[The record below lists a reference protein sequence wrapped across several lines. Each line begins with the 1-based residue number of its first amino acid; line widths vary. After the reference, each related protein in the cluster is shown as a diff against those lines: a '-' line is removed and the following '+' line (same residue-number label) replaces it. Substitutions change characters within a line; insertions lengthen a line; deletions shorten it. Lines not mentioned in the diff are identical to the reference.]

1 MSPRELHRTYV
12 PPCQSHLSIL
22 HKIQAGKVSG
32 ACTFHSDSG
41 NERERERTLFVSS
54 LQSLEEFWVWYQ
66 SLVLNPRGEPSV
78 NP

>member
-1 MSPRELHRTYV
+1 LV
-12 PPCQSHLSIL
+12 
-22 HKIQAGKVSG
+22 
-32 ACTFHSDSG
+32 
-41 NERERERTLFVSS
+41 VSS